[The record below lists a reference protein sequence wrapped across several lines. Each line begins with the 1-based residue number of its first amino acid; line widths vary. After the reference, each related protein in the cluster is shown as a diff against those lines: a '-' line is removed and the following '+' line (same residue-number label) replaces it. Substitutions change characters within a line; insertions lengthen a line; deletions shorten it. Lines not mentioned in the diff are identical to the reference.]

1 MSGFLSRLRTSTA
14 GSVLPIAAV
23 SVPVIIA
30 LIGGGLDINRV
41 YKARNRL
48 QSACDAATLAGRR
61 AVTTGGYG
69 NPEKAQAATY
79 FNTNFVQGD
88 LGAEDTTFVTSS
100 PDNGN
105 MIHGTATTKV
115 QTAVMNM
122 LGYEEIDVSVS
133 CKATMGVGNSD
144 ITMVL
149 DNTGSMAW
157 ELGDTGE
164 TRLQALRT
172 AMKNFYTT
180 VSTATTGSNAR
191 IRYSFV
197 PYSSSVNVG
206 NLIYDLDPRYIVD
219 SWAIQ
224 SREPVYNNISEQVFV
239 GWSEPVYTSEQNYS
253 EENNGQTTKH
263 SNTKYSKKRNCE
275 NNMPD
280 DGSWQN
286 YGDVTYT
293 PDEYTNEDGQRV
305 VSNRTNQPQK
315 RTRYVCEKSSGDWYV
330 MSYQSTRVFYTYQ
343 YATSEPVYETRTRQ
357 EFSRWAYKNVNYDTS
372 IYKTFVSSSVNNGE
386 NASLVNYTWGGCI
399 EERETDSASSFS
411 YSNLLGM
418 TPSDAKDL
426 DIDSLPDVDDESTK
440 WAPMWPELAYYRVNS
455 RGDLTS
461 SAETTRG
468 GKAGSYCP
476 QKAKLLNT
484 MSQSEFNTYTDSLS
498 ATGSTYHDIG
508 MIWGLRLS
516 SPTGPWQNTV
526 NIQPSNGGKVSRHI
540 IFMTDGE
547 MAPSISIQSA
557 YGIEWHDRRVT
568 DDGNSSHSTRH
579 TARFRA
585 LCDAAKAKGFRVW
598 VIAFASSL
606 TEDLTYCASSNSSY
620 LATNATQL
628 NTAFQEIAKNVGEL
642 RIYQ

>member
-219 SWAIQ
+219 SW
-224 SREPVYNNISEQVFV
+224 
-239 GWSEPVYTSEQNYS
+239 
-253 EENNGQTTKH
+253 
-263 SNTKYSKKRNCE
+263 
-275 NNMPD
+275 
-280 DGSWQN
+280 
-286 YGDVTYT
+286 
-293 PDEYTNEDGQRV
+293 
-305 VSNRTNQPQK
+305 
-315 RTRYVCEKSSGDWYV
+315 
-330 MSYQSTRVFYTYQ
+330 
-343 YATSEPVYETRTRQ
+343 
-357 EFSRWAYKNVNYDTS
+357 
-372 IYKTFVSSSVNNGE
+372 
-386 NASLVNYTWGGCI
+386 
-399 EERETDSASSFS
+399 
-411 YSNLLGM
+411 
-418 TPSDAKDL
+418 
-426 DIDSLPDVDDESTK
+426 
-440 WAPMWPELAYYRVNS
+440 
-455 RGDLTS
+455 
-461 SAETTRG
+461 
-468 GKAGSYCP
+468 
-476 QKAKLLNT
+476 
-484 MSQSEFNTYTDSLS
+484 
-498 ATGSTYHDIG
+498 
-508 MIWGLRLS
+508 
-516 SPTGPWQNTV
+516 
-526 NIQPSNGGKVSRHI
+526 
-540 IFMTDGE
+540 
-547 MAPSISIQSA
+547 
-557 YGIEWHDRRVT
+557 
-568 DDGNSSHSTRH
+568 
-579 TARFRA
+579 
-585 LCDAAKAKGFRVW
+585 
-598 VIAFASSL
+598 
-606 TEDLTYCASSNSSY
+606 
-620 LATNATQL
+620 
-628 NTAFQEIAKNVGEL
+628 
-642 RIYQ
+642 